1 MWRLGVNEVA
11 GAAKGADQ
19 AEVADAAGSAER
31 KGTTAARVSAAPGLA
46 TRETAR
52 ENMADA
58 RREEEMRM
66 RHNTGRD
73 SVWVGEVKRLW
84 GRTQEALQAT
94 WREIAGIMTWQIGA
108 DDRMSRVH
116 RIPMI
121 R

>member
-66 RHNTGRD
+66 RHNTGRG
-73 SVWVGEVKRLW
+73 SVWVGEVKW
-84 GRTQEALQAT
+84 AHTKLQAT
-94 WREIAGIMTWQIGA
+94 WREIPVMTWQICA
-108 DDRMSRVH
+108 DDRMSWVH